1 MLKDLPSRWV
11 ASPFAL
17 CNGTCHQQMKTC
29 PQPIF
34 PVLLPRRK
42 MRRPHLTTAVCHS
55 VVRHRYTHSLN
66 HITTVF
72 FQSVLRLKNLLDR
85 QHPLTPNMPHNLK
98 CGSTLSGDDASCV
111 VSAGNERNWKMISK
125 ICAEQDLRDVLSIP
139 SGWFSIF
146 LFFFFFL
153 DKKKY
158 IYILRQS
165 ALSWHNVSIHGG

>member
-1 MLKDLPSRWV
+1 MFVRNLGT
-11 ASPFAL
+11 SPNPHGRLFF
-17 CNGTCHQQMKTC
+17 H
-29 PQPIF
+29 
-34 PVLLPRRK
+34 VLLSRRK
-42 MRRPHLTTAVCHS
+42 MRRPQLTTAVCHAL
-55 VVRHRYTHSLN
+55 VRNLHIQSLSN
-66 HITTVF
+66 ISIPF
-72 FQSVLRLKNLLDR
+72 FQSVLRQKNLLDH
-85 QHPLTPNMPHNLK
+85 QHPLTPNMPHSLK
-98 CGSTLSGDDASCV
+98 RGSTLSGDDASCV